1 MHAAPP
7 RRLHSRRIAGHAIA
21 IVVAA
26 LVAWLVFRGYRQPEL
41 MLELANM
48 RLC

>member
-1 MHAAPP
+1 VNVSS
-7 RRLHSRRIAGHAIA
+7 RRLVWHLIGLIAAG
-21 IVVAA
+21 

-41 MLELANM
+41 LLDFAQM